1 MTGRGVPVGKQQK
14 GTLRDPGIK
23 GRLWV
28 SKVRIPQPEL
38 DVQDAVIKAIEELKE
53 GGETYDVPGVGPV
66 EAEWTGY
73 RKGVDKNAPEPELSE
88 EQKYEALKKENNA
101 DMVVLYF
108 HGGAY

>member
-1 MTGRGVPVGKQQK
+1 M
-14 GTLRDPGIK
+14 
-23 GRLWV
+23 

-53 GGETYDVPGVGPV
+53 GGETYDIPGVGPV

-73 RKGVDKNAPEPELSE
+73 RKGVDKNAPEPGLSE